1 MVASVLEEVLF
12 MESMETI
19 GKFLTGKYLFYV
31 FLCSDAENIE
41 YDVNGISYKNFQV
54 HNWIM
59 NFKEKRIETL

>member
-19 GKFLTGKYLFYV
+19 GKFLTGKYLFYI

-41 YDVNGISYKNFQV
+41 YHVNGIS
-54 HNWIM
+54 
-59 NFKEKRIETL
+59 